1 MSRMEYYAISADGG
15 NSWTKQWHDYDDF
28 YGYLTDNIGAV
39 AYINKESGN
48 CCMAYVDDK
57 ISKDGH
63 GYPIYKGRFG
73 NCLIA
78 LGAKRTDR
86 LYLLDKV
93 SSRRMILQK
102 GDTMQD
108 KEKSLSE
115 NCKII
120 IERATTFSH
129 SSR

>member
-28 YGYLTDNIGAV
+28 YGYLADDIGAV
-39 AYINKESGN
+39 GYMDKFGKCWMAYI
-48 CCMAYVDDK
+48 DDK

-78 LGAKRTDR
+78 LTSQKTDR

-93 SSRRMILQK
+93 SARRMILQN
-102 GDTMQD
+102 GTTIQD
-108 KEKSLSE
+108 KEKVLSV
-115 NCKII
+115 NCKLI

-129 SSR
+129 QSK

>member
-1 MSRMEYYAISADGG
+1 MNGIGYYAISGDCG

-28 YGYLTDNIGAV
+28 YGYLKDDIGAV
-39 AYINKESGN
+39 AYMDKFGK
-48 CCMAYVDDK
+48 CYMAYVDDK
-57 ISKDGH
+57 TSRDGH

-78 LGAKRTDR
+78 LTSQKTDR

-93 SSRRMILQK
+93 SARRMILQN
-102 GDTMQD
+102 GTTIQD
-108 KEKSLSE
+108 KEKVLSE
-115 NCKII
+115 NCKLM

-129 SSR
+129 SSSK

>member
-1 MSRMEYYAISADGG
+1 MKMEYYAISADGG
-15 NSWTKQWHDYDDF
+15 NSWTKQWHDYEDF
-28 YGYLTDNIGAV
+28 YGYLTDDIGAV
-39 AYINKESGN
+39 AYMDKFGK
-48 CCMAYVDDK
+48 CYMAYVDDK
-57 ISKDGH
+57 ASKDGH

-78 LGAKRTDR
+78 LTSKRTDR

-102 GDTMQD
+102 GDTILD
-108 KEKSLSE
+108 KEKALSE
-115 NCKII
+115 NCKLM